1 MFPDTD
7 SGEETPVVY
16 TAIAG
21 AAAAAAIKV
30 TGILKGQMMDA
41 SSDEYFTEEDVS
53 SQSSDDATEEDSDTK
68 YDKNGNRRVPLLS
81 GWPALPSPAA
91 SRRLAIEQGVQ
102 KFHHSQAELQKSII
116 GAKRTQAMTA
126 AAAAAADNEHAAKRA
141 KTIASV
147 GPALDAV
154 AIHPVRLTP
163 RRAESK
169 QRQVLME
176 ETCDRVTRILDQC
189 TGIMKSIENGMRDPI
204 QLAMTD
210 VRDNVGHELV
220 PFGLKTIATEF
231 RETRIDEV
239 YMRFSLPRKREYL
252 KSQGLL
258 IPPREYIMKKA
269 AADVWSNFEDRL
281 VPNGLEIACRS
292 LMKSGMAEMYLV
304 YPLAAKR
311 AYLEREG
318 VLTGP
323 RAVQKPLDQYVMP
336 LGGEEK
342 GRVREWLAS
351 MDDTSQSAKRQR
363 TWLSGGELC
372 EMPLKSVIKAKMN
385 LTLLQRARNIAK
397 EHDALAAAL
406 EADYDSKTAR
416 RVGELS
422 SVVTALREW
431 EKAQSSIAELDGLLF
446 SKDKELREM
455 AAEEL
460 HATNGQLSSLSR
472 KLSASLTPKDPY
484 AHMPCLLELRPGPG
498 GLEGRFF
505 ADTLFKMY
513 KGYCARKGLRA
524 NIIKYDMADA
534 AGDSSSA
541 AGESPLQEAVIEIQD
556 PGAYDLFR
564 GEAGMHRVQRIP
576 ATESKGRV
584 HTSAVAVWV
593 LPSFQGDGNG
603 GDMEDINNP
612 ESDFFI
618 DPSEVKIETMR
629 ARGAG
634 GQHVNKTESAIRMT
648 HIPTGTVVSMQDS
661 RSQSRNRDD
670 AWKLIRSR
678 VALQRREAREE
689 AAAQLRNSVL
699 SKHKITRGDKIR
711 TYNYNQDRVTDHRA
725 GIDVHNL
732 PDVIA
737 GGESL
742 DKIVDE
748 VRDWLVSGDIEA
760 MMADEEVA
768 NAEAKKAQK

>member
-1 MFPDTD
+1 MYPDTD
-7 SGEETPVVY
+7 SGEETPAIY

-30 TGILKGQMMDA
+30 TGILEGQMMDA
-41 SSDEYFTEEDVS
+41 SSDEYFTEEDS
-53 SQSSDDATEEDSDTK
+53 SSDDAQEEDSDTK
-68 YDKNGNRRVPLLS
+68 YDKDGKRRVPLLS
-81 GWPALPSPAA
+81 DWPALPSPAA
-91 SRRLAIEQGVQ
+91 SRRMAIERGVQ
-102 KFHHSQAELQKSII
+102 KFHRSQAELQKSIA
-116 GAKRTQAMTA
+116 GVKRTQAMTA
-126 AAAAAADNEHAAKRA
+126 ASAAANGEHATKKP
-141 KTIASV
+141 KTIAFV
-147 GPALDAV
+147 GPVLDAV
-154 AIHPVRLTP
+154 ATHPAQLTP
-163 RRAESK
+163 RRTKSK
-169 QRQVLME
+169 QRQELME
-176 ETCDRVTRILDQC
+176 VTCDRVTRILDQC
-189 TGIMKSIENGMRDPI
+189 TGIMKSIEKEMRDPI

-210 VRDNVGHELV
+210 VRVNFGPELV

-231 RETRIDEV
+231 SETRMDEV
-239 YMRFSLPRKREYL
+239 YMRFSLPKKRAYL

-258 IPPREYIMKKA
+258 LPPRDFIMKKA
-269 AADVWSNFEDRL
+269 VADVWFNFEDGL
-281 VPNGLEIACRS
+281 VPDGLEIACRS
-292 LMKSGMAEMYLV
+292 LMEPGMAEMYLV

-318 VLTGP
+318 VLTGS
-323 RAVQKPLDQYVMP
+323 RTVQKPLNQYVMP
-336 LGGEEK
+336 SGGEDK
-342 GRVREWLAS
+342 GRVHATATLPPA
-351 MDDTSQSAKRQR
+351 
-363 TWLSGGELC
+363 
-372 EMPLKSVIKAKMN
+372 
-385 LTLLQRARNIAK
+385 LLQRARNIAK

-460 HATNGQLSSLSR
+460 EATNGQLSSLSR

-524 NIIKYDMADA
+524 NVIKYDMADA

-541 AGESPLQEAVIEIQD
+541 AGESPLQEAVIEVQD

-593 LPSFQGDGNG
+593 LPSFQGDNG

-760 MMADEEVA
+760 MMADEEAA

>member
-1 MFPDTD
+1 MFSDISD

-16 TAIAG
+16 TAIAV

-30 TGILKGQMMDA
+30 TGILKGQMMDV
-41 SSDEYFTEEDVS
+41 SSDEYFTEEDAS
-53 SQSSDDATEEDSDTK
+53 SQSSDDATEEEEEEDTK

-81 GWPALPSPAA
+81 DWPALPSPSACMV
-91 SRRLAIEQGVQ
+91 IEQRVRN
-102 KFHHSQAELQKSII
+102 FHHSQAELQKSIV

-126 AAAAAADNEHAAKRA
+126 ATAADNEHATKRA

-163 RRAESK
+163 RRSK
-169 QRQVLME
+169 SKHRQELME

-189 TGIMKSIENGMRDPI
+189 TGIMKSIEKEMRDPI
-204 QLAMTD
+204 QQAITD
-210 VRDNVGHELV
+210 VRDNFGPELV
-220 PFGLKTIATEF
+220 PYGLKTIARQF
-231 RETRIDEV
+231 RETRMDEA
-239 YMRFSLPRKREYL
+239 YMGFSLPYKRAYL
-252 KSQGLL
+252 QRQGLL
-258 IPPREYIMKKA
+258 IPPREFIMKKA
-269 AADVWSNFEDRL
+269 AADVWFNFEDRL

-292 LMKSGMAEMYLV
+292 LMKPNMAEMYLV

-323 RAVQKPLDQYVMP
+323 GMVQKPLGHYVVP
-336 LGGEEK
+336 SGGEEK
-342 GRVREWLAS
+342 GRV
-351 MDDTSQSAKRQR
+351 
-363 TWLSGGELC
+363 
-372 EMPLKSVIKAKMN
+372 P
-385 LTLLQRARNIAK
+385 LLQRARNIAK

-524 NIIKYDMADA
+524 NVIKYDMADA

-541 AGESPLQEAVIEIQD
+541 AGESPLQEAVIEVQD

-593 LPSFQGDGNG
+593 LPSFQGDNG

-612 ESDFFI
+612 ESDFYI

-760 MMADEEVA
+760 MMADEEAA

>member
-1 MFPDTD
+1 
-7 SGEETPVVY
+7 
-16 TAIAG
+16 
-21 AAAAAAIKV
+21 
-30 TGILKGQMMDA
+30 
-41 SSDEYFTEEDVS
+41 
-53 SQSSDDATEEDSDTK
+53 
-68 YDKNGNRRVPLLS
+68 
-81 GWPALPSPAA
+81 
-91 SRRLAIEQGVQ
+91 
-102 KFHHSQAELQKSII
+102 
-116 GAKRTQAMTA
+116 
-126 AAAAAADNEHAAKRA
+126 
-141 KTIASV
+141 
-147 GPALDAV
+147 
-154 AIHPVRLTP
+154 
-163 RRAESK
+163 
-169 QRQVLME
+169 
-176 ETCDRVTRILDQC
+176 
-189 TGIMKSIENGMRDPI
+189 
-204 QLAMTD
+204 MTD
-210 VRDNVGHELV
+210 VRVNFGPELV

-231 RETRIDEV
+231 SETRMDEV
-239 YMRFSLPRKREYL
+239 YMRFSLPKKRAYL

-258 IPPREYIMKKA
+258 LPPRDFIMKQA
-269 AADVWSNFEDRL
+269 VAGVWFNFEDGL
-281 VPNGLEIACRS
+281 VPDGLEIACRS
-292 LMKSGMAEMYLV
+292 LMEPGMAEMYLV

-311 AYLEREG
+311 AYLEKEG
-318 VLTGP
+318 VLTGS
-323 RAVQKPLDQYVMP
+323 RTVQKPLDQYVMP
-336 LGGEEK
+336 SGGEDK
-342 GRVREWLAS
+342 DRVREWLAS
-351 MDDTSQSAKRQR
+351 LDDTSQSAKRQR
-363 TWLSGGELC
+363 TLIRRQTPDATATL
-372 EMPLKSVIKAKMN
+372 PPA
-385 LTLLQRARNIAK
+385 LLQRARNIAK

-406 EADYDSKTAR
+406 EADYDSKAAR

-460 HATNGQLSSLSR
+460 QATNGQLSSLSR

-524 NIIKYDMADA
+524 NVIKYDMADA

-541 AGESPLQEAVIEIQD
+541 AGESPLQEAVIEVQD

-593 LPSFQGDGNG
+593 LPSFQGDNG

-760 MMADEEVA
+760 MMADEEAA

>member
-351 MDDTSQSAKRQR
+351 MDDTSQSAKH
-363 TWLSGGELC
+363 TTATL
-372 EMPLKSVIKAKMN
+372 PPA
-385 LTLLQRARNIAK
+385 LLQRARNIAK

>member
-1 MFPDTD
+1 MFSDISD

-16 TAIAG
+16 TAIAV

-30 TGILKGQMMDA
+30 TGILKGQMMDV
-41 SSDEYFTEEDVS
+41 SSDEYFTEEDAS
-53 SQSSDDATEEDSDTK
+53 SQSSDDATEEEEEEDTK

-81 GWPALPSPAA
+81 DWPALPSPSACM
-91 SRRLAIEQGVQ
+91 LIEQSVRN
-102 KFHHSQAELQKSII
+102 FHHSQAELQKSIV

-126 AAAAAADNEHAAKRA
+126 ATAADNEHATKRA

-163 RRAESK
+163 RRSK
-169 QRQVLME
+169 SKHRQELME

-189 TGIMKSIENGMRDPI
+189 TGIMKSIEKEMRDPI
-204 QLAMTD
+204 QQAITD
-210 VRDNVGHELV
+210 VRDNFGPELV
-220 PFGLKTIATEF
+220 PYGLKTIARQF
-231 RETRIDEV
+231 RETRMDEV
-239 YMRFSLPRKREYL
+239 YMGFSLPYKRAYL
-252 KSQGLL
+252 QRQGLL
-258 IPPREYIMKKA
+258 IPPREFIMKKA
-269 AADVWSNFEDRL
+269 AADVWFNFEDRL

-292 LMKSGMAEMYLV
+292 LMKPNMAEMYLV

-323 RAVQKPLDQYVMP
+323 GMVQKPLGHYVVP
-336 LGGEEK
+336 SGGEEK
-342 GRVREWLAS
+342 GRVHTTATLPPA
-351 MDDTSQSAKRQR
+351 
-363 TWLSGGELC
+363 
-372 EMPLKSVIKAKMN
+372 
-385 LTLLQRARNIAK
+385 LLQRARNIAK

-524 NIIKYDMADA
+524 NVIKYDMADA

-541 AGESPLQEAVIEIQD
+541 AGESPLQEAVIEVQD

-593 LPSFQGDGNG
+593 LPSFQGDNG

-760 MMADEEVA
+760 MMADEEAA
-768 NAEAKKAQK
+768 NAEGKKAQK

>member
-1 MFPDTD
+1 MYSDTD
-7 SGEETPVVY
+7 SGEETPVIY

-30 TGILKGQMMDA
+30 TGILEGQMMDA
-41 SSDEYFTEEDVS
+41 SSDEYFTEEDAS
-53 SQSSDDATEEDSDTK
+53 SQSSDDAHEQDSDTK
-68 YDKNGNRRVPLLS
+68 YDKKGNRRVPLLS
-81 GWPALPSPAA
+81 DWPALPSPAA
-91 SRRLAIEQGVQ
+91 SRRMAIEQGVR
-102 KFHHSQAELQKSII
+102 KFHHSQAELQKSIA
-116 GAKRTQAMTA
+116 GVKRTQAMTA
-126 AAAAAADNEHAAKRA
+126 ASAAADGEHATKRA

-163 RRAESK
+163 RRTKSK
-169 QRQVLME
+169 HRQELME
-176 ETCDRVTRILDQC
+176 VTCDRVTRILDQC
-189 TGIMKSIENGMRDPI
+189 TGIMKSIEKEMRDPV
-204 QLAMTD
+204 QLVTTD
-210 VRDNVGHELV
+210 VKDIFGPELV
-220 PFGLKTIATEF
+220 PFGLKSIATEF
-231 RETRIDEV
+231 RETRMDEM
-239 YMRFSLPRKREYL
+239 YMRFLLPKKRAHL
-252 KSQGLL
+252 RSQGLVV
-258 IPPREYIMKKA
+258 PPREFIIKKA
-269 AADVWSNFEDRL
+269 VADVWSNFEDRL
-281 VPNGLEIACRS
+281 MPDGLEIACRS
-292 LMKSGMAEMYLV
+292 LMKPGMAEMYLV

-318 VLTGP
+318 VLRGP
-323 RAVQKPLDQYVMP
+323 RTVQKPLDQYVTP
-336 LGGEEK
+336 SGGEGK
-342 GRVREWLAS
+342 GRVHAAATLPPA
-351 MDDTSQSAKRQR
+351 
-363 TWLSGGELC
+363 
-372 EMPLKSVIKAKMN
+372 
-385 LTLLQRARNIAK
+385 LLQRARNIAK

-431 EKAQSSIAELDGLLF
+431 EKAQSSIAELDGLLY

-460 HATNGQLSSLSR
+460 QATNGQLSSLSR

-524 NIIKYDMADA
+524 NVIKYDMADA

-541 AGESPLQEAVIEIQD
+541 AGESPLQEAVIEVQD

-593 LPSFQGDGNG
+593 LPSFQGDNG

-760 MMADEEVA
+760 MMADESAA